1 MTELRKEINYV
12 VACVSDFAH
21 KYNISQKEA
30 FEFLY
35 EYKAIQFLKEN
46 YDIEHTLSMDEAISD
61 LMMICEKNGGVLN
74 DFVPRLVKCMRE
86 EYDVKNLNP
95 RKNPYASKL
104 EKQIT

>member
-61 LMMICEKNGGVLN
+61 LMMICEKNGGVL
-74 DFVPRLVKCMRE
+74 
-86 EYDVKNLNP
+86 
-95 RKNPYASKL
+95 
-104 EKQIT
+104 